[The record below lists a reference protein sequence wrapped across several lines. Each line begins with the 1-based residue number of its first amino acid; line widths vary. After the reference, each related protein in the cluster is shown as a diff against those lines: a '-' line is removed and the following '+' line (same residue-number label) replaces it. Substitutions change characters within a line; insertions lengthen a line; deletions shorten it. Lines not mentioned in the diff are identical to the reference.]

1 MEAASLVPRTATTA
15 LTRRWRIAPLLAIS
29 LLHTT
34 GCTALPRGEPLAGP
48 PLPLDPPLHKRVL
61 QGVIP
66 LGRIAWVGNDRVV
79 FPGIRQG
86 TEGDRDKQVDL
97 YLWSLQGAARRLLP
111 RAENPCAHADRI
123 HAWQYQPTPG
133 GRYPFER
140 RPVELSG
147 PDFRA
152 RTVPPGAGWPMVDDD
167 NTCSRVLI
175 PDPLRDHIWKLLS
188 RGDGFLDLGPND
200 HRSHRQ
206 EPVVHVDA
214 AQRRRDTGLRLDQ
227 TTMLK
232 VSPTAWDGSYLLYDF
247 NPGPEGLRHWQK
259 RNRFTIWHLDARF
272 RARPLAVPAGPWV
285 NERSDSIQ
293 FFPSRAGLLITSN
306 NFARG
311 GGPGE
316 AGAYLLPPRGRPLRL
331 ERGLVA
337 EPALSPDGCRLAYS
351 HTLHLAAPLTQAQQ
365 RLVVVDLCAPGTP
378 ASAR

>member
-1 MEAASLVPRTATTA
+1 
-15 LTRRWRIAPLLAIS
+15 
-29 LLHTT
+29 
-34 GCTALPRGEPLAGP
+34 
-48 PLPLDPPLHKRVL
+48 
-61 QGVIP
+61 
-66 LGRIAWVGNDRVV
+66 
-79 FPGIRQG
+79 
-86 TEGDRDKQVDL
+86 
-97 YLWSLQGAARRLLP
+97 
-111 RAENPCAHADRI
+111 
-123 HAWQYQPTPG
+123 
-133 GRYPFER
+133 
-140 RPVELSG
+140 
-147 PDFRA
+147 
-152 RTVPPGAGWPMVDDD
+152 MVDDD